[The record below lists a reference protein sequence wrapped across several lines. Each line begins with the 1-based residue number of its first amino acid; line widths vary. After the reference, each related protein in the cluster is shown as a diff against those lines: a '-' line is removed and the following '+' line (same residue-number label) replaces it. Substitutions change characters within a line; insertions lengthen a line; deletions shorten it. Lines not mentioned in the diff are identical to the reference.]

1 MGSVVSDN
9 PKVVIPRS
17 MVLEIDSFSTPYV
30 GKCNGAWNNCL
41 AAKRCTLFHFPKHL
55 LRVEKDTCLP
65 DERKWSIAKRKFS
78 WVFKSFKKEKMLIGS
93 MSDTS
98 TPLERNA
105 CSLLITWV
113 LHLVYRSKRNIYLGA
128 SRIIKKVAIIIFCCG
143 FHLRY
148 NRIFLILQ
156 SENQQLV
163 TSTTPTTQI
172 GLGLLLNGIREL
184 PVYSISILR
193 KIP

>member
-1 MGSVVSDN
+1 MKHCKKGKQDKFLNHSKGEYVH
-9 PKVVIPRS
+9 
-17 MVLEIDSFSTPYV
+17 SFIHS
-30 GKCNGAWNNCL
+30 
-41 AAKRCTLFHFPKHL
+41 
-55 LRVEKDTCLP
+55 
-65 DERKWSIAKRKFS
+65 
-78 WVFKSFKKEKMLIGS
+78 
-93 MSDTS
+93 
-98 TPLERNA
+98 LERNA

-113 LHLVYRSKRNIYLGA
+113 LDLCRSKRNIYLGA
-128 SRIIKKVAIIIFCCG
+128 SRIIKKVAVIIFCCG

-156 SENQQLV
+156 SENQQPV

-193 KIP
+193 KIL